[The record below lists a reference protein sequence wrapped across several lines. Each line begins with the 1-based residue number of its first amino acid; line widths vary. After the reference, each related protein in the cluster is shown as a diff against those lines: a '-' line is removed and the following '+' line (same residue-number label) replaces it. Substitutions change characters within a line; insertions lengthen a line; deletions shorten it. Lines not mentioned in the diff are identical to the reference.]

1 MTTLHPDAVRN
12 FDEKAEAVLTLI
24 KGITRTEMPSFRPD
38 RFVAGTITV
47 PETAEISRQV
57 SLTDA
62 FGSETG
68 RFFVHSGQR
77 YGLLDDDH
85 KAFLA
90 VVSGMQRTKALI
102 MAQKLFIGGLAF
114 STSTETLR
122 DTFGQ
127 AGHVESAAV
136 VTDRI
141 TGQSRGFGFVDM
153 STAQEADQAI
163 AMLNGKDLDGRQI
176 RVEKAT
182 SSGAFG
188 GARDGS
194 GGSSRRGRW

>member
-1 MTTLHPDAVRN
+1 
-12 FDEKAEAVLTLI
+12 
-24 KGITRTEMPSFRPD
+24 
-38 RFVAGTITV
+38 
-47 PETAEISRQV
+47 
-57 SLTDA
+57 
-62 FGSETG
+62 
-68 RFFVHSGQR
+68 
-77 YGLLDDDH
+77 
-85 KAFLA
+85 
-90 VVSGMQRTKALI
+90 